1 MNLDTETSKKIEELQ
16 HLESHLQGILSQIQ
30 SISLEQNEIN
40 NAILELNKLTSEEE
54 VYKISFGIMIKSSR
68 EVVLKEL
75 KEKIKIIENKLS
87 TIEKQQSLVEKNISR
102 LKEEIN
108 NSFLKKNKQ
117 P

>member
-30 SISLEQNEIN
+30 SIGLEQNEIN